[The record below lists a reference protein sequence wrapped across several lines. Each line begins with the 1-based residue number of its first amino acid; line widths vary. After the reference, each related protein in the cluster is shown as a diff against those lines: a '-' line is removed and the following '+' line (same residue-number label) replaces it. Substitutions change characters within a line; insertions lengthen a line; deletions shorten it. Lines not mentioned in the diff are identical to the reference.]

1 VQQGKLYI
9 IAAPSGC
16 GKTSLVNALVA
27 RIDKIKISI
36 SHTTRPKRPAEV
48 DGENYFFISEA
59 EFLKR
64 IEQNMFIEYAK
75 VFENYY
81 GTSKQWLTQ
90 TLAEGE
96 DVILEIDWQG
106 ARQIRTQFPDCR
118 SIFILPPSLESLE
131 QRLSKRGQDGDEV
144 IAKRMA
150 QARSEISHCHE
161 FDYWLVNE
169 DFDLARQDLET
180 IVHAERLHGRYQ
192 KEKYH
197 DLVQE
202 LLA

>member
-1 VQQGKLYI
+1 MQQGKLYI

-180 IVHAERLHGRYQ
+180 IVHAERLHSRYQ